1 MEHSCGACGQPV
13 EDGIAFCRH
22 CGSPQIRVAPAE
34 IQAAAVDSAPG
45 SAHLPASGAP
55 ARSDLSQNAPSAVI
69 RWRDGLPA
77 AAMAGLP
84 AAFGMLLV
92 GLFAFWMLAAGFLS
106 VALYHRRT
114 RGEGLLPRAGARL
127 GALTGAVGFSIF
139 ALITVPTG
147 IFRAMMLEMI
157 HRFAQRS
164 DPQMRALTDTWV
176 ELLKTSSGVAI
187 WLICMFVALVMAS
200 ALGGALGGWFIG
212 RGARG

>member
-13 EDGIAFCRH
+13 EDGIAFCPH

-34 IQAAAVDSAPG
+34 IQAAAVESASG
-45 SAHLPASGAP
+45 SAHLPAHPTSELSRIAGSG
-55 ARSDLSQNAPSAVI
+55 VI

-106 VALYHRRT
+106 VALYRRRT
-114 RGEGLLPRAGARL
+114 RGERLLPRAGARL

-139 ALITVPTG
+139 ALVTVPTG

-157 HRFAQRS
+157 HKFAQRS
-164 DPQMRALTDTWV
+164 DPQVQALTDTWL
-176 ELLKTSSGVAI
+176 ELLKTSSGLAT
-187 WLICMFVALVMAS
+187 WLVCMFVVLVMAS

-212 RGARG
+212 RSTRG